1 MKKTKYYAWMMA
13 AALAMTGC
21 SDEIDTGGENGGA
34 TIDGETGYI
43 KVALNLPTTSGTSTR
58 ANDVFDDG
66 ISAEY
71 DVNDI
76 IIALFYGNS
85 EDNAT
90 HKWANT
96 ITDFLPETV
105 GTSTDNITSKLEI
118 DVQKVVKPSTDE
130 TVYAL
135 AILNNS
141 GIFSVDNNKLKIG
154 GNEVSKISDLT
165 FTSHDLTELTDGIKA
180 ISTIPTESGK
190 KGNFLMLNA
199 AIANNYSY
207 SNGNKPSD
215 FAVTTL
221 VPLTVYDDENDA
233 EAANPDNIYVERAV
247 AKVSVTL
254 TGTDSDSDN
263 EYTLEEGD
271 VYAGATVAL
280 EGWKLQNTNKKWYYL
295 RKVNDENIDDWE
307 DWADYFAGTTSETNR
322 FVGGQA
328 AGVPYRSYWAIDPN
342 YNTKVGDIELEN
354 NFNILDETTA
364 SWNNFSSTS
373 STFAEYCLENT
384 TTATNMYDT
393 QLTSVLVKGKFTLAD
408 ASADDDLFMINNTS
422 AIYSEDAFLQNLKNV
437 LLNKEHPLGDGESL
451 SIKSTAKPGFITD
464 ADGLNALIE
473 ITGGTATE
481 LSKEQVT
488 DILAYVGND
497 IKYYKGGVMY
507 YYAALIEHFGNMTP
521 APADNGS
528 YVEAK
533 HLGRYG
539 VVRNNWYE
547 MTITGVSG
555 PGDPVPVIP
564 DDPADKQDSFIQC
577 SINILSWA
585 KRTQR
590 VEL

>member
-21 SDEIDTGGENGGA
+21 SDEMEGPGDGPGT
-34 TIDGETGYI
+34 TIDGEMGYI

-66 ISAEY
+66 ITAEY
-71 DVNDI
+71 DVNNI

-154 GNEVSKISDLT
+154 ESEVSKISDLT
-165 FTSHDLTELTDGIKA
+165 SISRDLTGLADGIKA

-207 SNGNKPSD
+207 SAGNKPSD

-263 EYTLEEGD
+263 E
-271 VYAGATVAL
+271 
-280 EGWKLQNTNKKWYYL
+280 
-295 RKVNDENIDDWE
+295 
-307 DWADYFAGTTSETNR
+307 
-322 FVGGQA
+322 
-328 AGVPYRSYWAIDPN
+328 
-342 YNTKVGDIELEN
+342 
-354 NFNILDETTA
+354 
-364 SWNNFSSTS
+364 
-373 STFAEYCLENT
+373 
-384 TTATNMYDT
+384 
-393 QLTSVLVKGKFTLAD
+393 
-408 ASADDDLFMINNTS
+408 
-422 AIYSEDAFLQNLKNV
+422 
-437 LLNKEHPLGDGESL
+437 
-451 SIKSTAKPGFITD
+451 
-464 ADGLNALIE
+464 
-473 ITGGTATE
+473 
-481 LSKEQVT
+481 
-488 DILAYVGND
+488 
-497 IKYYKGGVMY
+497 
-507 YYAALIEHFGNMTP
+507 
-521 APADNGS
+521 
-528 YVEAK
+528 
-533 HLGRYG
+533 
-539 VVRNNWYE
+539 
-547 MTITGVSG
+547 
-555 PGDPVPVIP
+555 
-564 DDPADKQDSFIQC
+564 
-577 SINILSWA
+577 
-585 KRTQR
+585 
-590 VEL
+590 